1 MSSAFQ
7 PKSEFL
13 RQFIDRGFL
22 HQCTAIEELDRE
34 ALKPVPLVAY
44 IGFDATADS
53 LHVGSLLQIMML
65 RLLQRSGGKPIV
77 LMGGGTTKVGDPT
90 GRDESRRLLSS
101 DDINRNIAGIK
112 KIFAQFLK
120 FGDGPTDAVMVN
132 NADWL
137 DKLNYLDFLRDY
149 GRHFSVN
156 RMLAFDSVK
165 IRLEREQPLTF
176 LEFNYMI
183 LQAYDFLE
191 LGRRAKCKLQ
201 IGGSDQWGNIVNG
214 VELGRR
220 VDDLELFGL
229 TTPLITLASG
239 AKMGKT
245 AAGAVWL
252 NEEKLPAYDYWQF
265 WRNIEDADV
274 GRFLKLF
281 TDLPLDEVA
290 RLEKLQGSEINAA
303 KIVLANAATRMC
315 RGAEA
320 AEAAQATAQKTFIE
334 GGLGADLPT
343 VEVSKAELAN
353 GIAAFELFRRAGFAA
368 SNGEARRLIK
378 GAGAKLNDETIADE
392 NQKISLADLNAEGV
406 IKLSFGKKRHVV
418 VKAG

>member
-13 RQFIDRGFL
+13 REFITRGFL
-22 HQCTAIEELDRE
+22 HQCTAIEELDQV
-34 ALKPVPLVAY
+34 AAKGGLTAY

-65 RLLQRSGGKPIV
+65 RLLQKTGGKPIV

-90 GRDESRRLLSS
+90 GRDESRKLLSAE
-101 DDINRNIAGIK
+101 DINRNIDGIK
-112 KIFAQFLK
+112 KVFGQFLT

-191 LGRRAKCKLQ
+191 LGRRFKCKLQ

-220 VDDLELFGL
+220 VDDLELYGL

-245 AAGAVWL
+245 ASGAVWL

-274 GRFLKLF
+274 GRFLRLF
-281 TDLPLDEVA
+281 TDLPADEIA
-290 RLEKLQGSEINAA
+290 RLEQLQGSEINAA
-303 KIVLANAATRMC
+303 KIVLANEATRMC
-315 RGAEA
+315 RGAAA
-320 AEAAQATAQKTFIE
+320 AEAAQATAQKTFVE
-334 GGLGADLPT
+334 GGLGADLP
-343 VEVSKAELAN
+343 VIALPQAELEA
-353 GIAAFELFRRAGFAA
+353 GIAAFALLVRAGLAA
-368 SNGEARRLIK
+368 SNGEARRIIK
-378 GAGAKLNDETIADE
+378 GAGARLNDETIADE
-392 NQKISLADLNAEGV
+392 NRKISLADRNAEGV
-406 IKLSFGKKRHVV
+406 IKLSFGKKKHVV
-418 VKAG
+418 VKPS

>member
-1 MSSAFQ
+1 MSSVFE

-13 RQFIDRGFL
+13 RQFISRGYM
-22 HQCTAIEELDRE
+22 HQCTAIEDLDRVT
-34 ALKPVPLVAY
+34 LQGGLTAY

-53 LHVGSLLQIMML
+53 LHVGSLVQIMML

-77 LMGGGTTKVGDPT
+77 LMGGGTTKVGDPS
-90 GRDESRRLLSS
+90 GKDESRKLLSAA
-101 DDINRNIAGIK
+101 DIDRNIEGIK
-112 KIFAQFLK
+112 RIFAQFLK

-137 DKLNYLDFLRDY
+137 EKLNYIDFLRDY

-165 IRLEREQPLTF
+165 LRLEREQPLTF
-176 LEFNYMI
+176 IEFNYMI

-191 LGRRAKCKLQ
+191 LARRRKCKLQ

-252 NEEKLPAYDYWQF
+252 NEDRLPAYDYWQF
-265 WRNIEDADV
+265 WRNVDDADV
-274 GRFLKLF
+274 GRFLRLF
-281 TDLPLDEVA
+281 TDLPLDEIA
-290 RLEKLQGSEINAA
+290 RLEKLEGSEINGA
-303 KIVLANAATRMC
+303 KVVLADEATRMC

-320 AEAAQATAQKTFIE
+320 AAAAHATAQKTFIE
-334 GGLGADLPT
+334 GGLGEDLPT
-343 VEVSKAELAN
+343 IDVPRAELQA
-353 GIAAFELFRRAGFAA
+353 GIAAFELFRRAGLAA

-378 GAGAKLNDETIADE
+378 GAGAKLNDATVADE
-392 NQKISLADLNAEGV
+392 NRKISLADLNAEGV

-418 VKAG
+418 IRAI